1 MGFSRVQALAAGTCL
16 AQVGGGPARWEVLS
30 SVCQNAAACFPAC
43 FASQP
48 DHLINSLVLFIA
60 SACAFGAFLV
70 CTYAGVDVFV
80 YFSHHL
86 VTIPPK
92 GWIHAAHKHGV
103 KVRTAV
109 ECCCCHCFAAATA
122 LRLPPL
128 LCGCRPS
135 KGALHWVQD
144 GACSQPTHE
153 AGKPALRLSLQ
164 PSHRRYLHPLP
175 RPSVSPAAGAT
186 TPHRCWAHS

>member
-30 SVCQNAAACFPAC
+30 SVCQNTAACFPAC

-48 DHLINSLVLFIA
+48 EHLINLLVLFIA

-70 CTYAGVDVFV
+70 CIYAGVDVFV

-109 ECCCCHCFAAATA
+109 ACCRCCCCHCFAAATTA
-122 LRLPPL
+122 LWL
-128 LCGCRPS
+128 
-135 KGALHWVQD
+135 
-144 GACSQPTHE
+144 
-153 AGKPALRLSLQ
+153 PAL
-164 PSHRRYLHPLP
+164 
-175 RPSVSPAAGAT
+175 
-186 TPHRCWAHS
+186 